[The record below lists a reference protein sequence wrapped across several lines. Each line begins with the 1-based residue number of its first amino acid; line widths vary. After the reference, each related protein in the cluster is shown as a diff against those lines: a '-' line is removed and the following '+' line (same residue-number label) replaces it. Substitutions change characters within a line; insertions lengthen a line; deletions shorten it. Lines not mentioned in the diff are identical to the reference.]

1 PGRRGERIP
10 EWLHPFSQPAW
21 YIASR
26 CVPHSSIPES
36 MSRGDSPISR
46 LLRIARVI
54 TLDSITQDSTRFSS
68 RHYQRHPWLISLD
81 GVLSVSENGQTQAY
95 LRLVKFFTVTQRDW
109 KVGRGDGSDKGILR
123 RKRTILLAFWRKHV
137 VMSRVFPF

>member
-81 GVLSVSENGQTQAY
+81 GVLSVSENGQTQAEVAEEFLPISHLVFANLKTWLIGTHHGVSAQHLQAY
-95 LRLVKFFTVTQRDW
+95 LNEFTFR
-109 KVGRGDGSDKGILR
+109 
-123 RKRTILLAFWRKHV
+123 F
-137 VMSRVFPF
+137 

>member
-1 PGRRGERIP
+1 
-10 EWLHPFSQPAW
+10 PFSQPAW

-81 GVLSVSENGQTQAY
+81 GVLSVSENGQTQDQDRHREPY
-95 LRLVKFFTVTQRDW
+95 YDQDSLR
-109 KVGRGDGSDKGILR
+109 
-123 RKRTILLAFWRKHV
+123 
-137 VMSRVFPF
+137 SRSL

>member
-81 GVLSVSENGQTQAY
+81 GVLSVSENGQTQAE
-95 LRLVKFFTVTQRDW
+95 
-109 KVGRGDGSDKGILR
+109 RGIQLR
-123 RKRTILLAFWRKHV
+123 RNHLPALVPALRSLSSFAA
-137 VMSRVFPF
+137 S

>member
-1 PGRRGERIP
+1 MVPGRRGERIP

-26 CVPHSSIPES
+26 CFPHSSIPES

-81 GVLSVSENGQTQAY
+81 GVLSVSENGQTQAKTK
-95 LRLVKFFTVTQRDW
+95 R
-109 KVGRGDGSDKGILR
+109 LR
-123 RKRTILLAFWRKHV
+123 RLCPPAPNVAPRNP
-137 VMSRVFPF
+137 SRHDRDDLSYPVLQRSEFRF

>member
-1 PGRRGERIP
+1 
-10 EWLHPFSQPAW
+10 PFSQPAW

-81 GVLSVSENGQTQAY
+81 GVLSVSENGQTQAKRRTPNWQSIIFSLLNPRCSPPAKEPRRA
-95 LRLVKFFTVTQRDW
+95 LRLR
-109 KVGRGDGSDKGILR
+109 
-123 RKRTILLAFWRKHV
+123 
-137 VMSRVFPF
+137 